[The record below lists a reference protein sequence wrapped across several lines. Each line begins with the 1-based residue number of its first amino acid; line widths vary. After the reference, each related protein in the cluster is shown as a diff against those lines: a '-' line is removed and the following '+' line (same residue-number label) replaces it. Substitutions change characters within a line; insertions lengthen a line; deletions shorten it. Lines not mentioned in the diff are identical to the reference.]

1 MRSRAGTHY
10 HKRGKSAA
18 YLNIE
23 SNYYINATISISS
36 DPSDA
41 FQSRLK
47 RASVRPG
54 LPAGYYLADHR
65 HQPFTNSTI

>member
-1 MRSRAGTHY
+1 MLPV
-10 HKRGKSAA
+10 RGKSAA

-41 FQSRLK
+41 LFRQTYALSIDAIRSFAHIT
-47 RASVRPG
+47 ASSQEDRTSM
-54 LPAGYYLADHR
+54 LPFASA
-65 HQPFTNSTI
+65 

>member
-1 MRSRAGTHY
+1 MLPV
-10 HKRGKSAA
+10 RGKSAA

-41 FQSRLK
+41 LFRQTYALSIDAIRFTLLFGRLSMK
-47 RASVRPG
+47 FLFDFP
-54 LPAGYYLADHR
+54 
-65 HQPFTNSTI
+65 